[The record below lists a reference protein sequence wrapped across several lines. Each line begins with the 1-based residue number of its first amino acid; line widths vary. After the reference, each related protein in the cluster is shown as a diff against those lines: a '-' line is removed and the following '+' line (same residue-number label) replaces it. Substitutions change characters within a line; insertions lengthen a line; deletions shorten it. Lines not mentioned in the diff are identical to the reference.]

1 MKWTHVGW
9 LLAGLLTASA
19 SLRAADVTH
28 RQRQGGGQTLHGF
41 HRQCHRR
48 AGRSLYL

>member
-19 SLRAADVTH
+19 SLRAADVTLTVN
-28 RQRQGGGQTLHGF
+28 GKV
-41 HRQCHRR
+41 
-48 AGRSLYL
+48 